1 MIKAIN
7 FETNEALLTG
17 ESLSVQKDDKALPD
31 VDTQLGG
38 RLNVAFRSSI
48 VTRGRG
54 RGIVFAT
61 GAKTEI
67 GLIISALNL
76 KGNKRR
82 HTKRSRSGH
91 VDSHQ
96 SITAFGLT
104 IIDSFGHLLGVNVG
118 TPLQIELSKL
128 AALLFGIALVCALIT
143 TIANKS
149 SDKREVIIYAVV
161 TGLSIV
167 PVSLTAV
174 LTITLAAGMKKMARR
189 HVLVYKLYA
198 LEALGTV
205 TGSSLLVNIG
215 IHLLKGSRCM
225 LG

>member
-17 ESLSVQKDDKALPD
+17 ESLSVQKDEKALPD

-38 RLNVAFRSSI
+38 RLNVAFCSSI

-67 GLIISALNL
+67 GSIISALNL

-82 HTKRSRSGH
+82 HAKRSRSGH
-91 VDSHQ
+91 VYSRQ

-104 IIDSFGHLLGVNVG
+104 IIDSFGHFLGVNVG

-128 AALLFGIALVCALIT
+128 AALLFGIALVCALIA

-161 TGLSIV
+161 TGLSII

-174 LTITLAAGMKKMARR
+174 LTITLASGIKKMARR

-205 TGSSLLVNIG
+205 TGSSMLVNIG